1 MEVAGRV
8 EAETDSGGIRISP
21 TQAASIHARA
31 DSGGADIALAPTGGY
46 EIMAR
51 SRNGRVTADKMTF
64 TRSASR
70 GALNGALQ
78 GGGPL
83 VDVRVDSGSVT
94 IH

>member
-64 TRSASR
+64 TRSASQR
-70 GALNGALQ
+70 DRRCGRRPPWQSYLRSKPRTL
-78 GGGPL
+78 PTM
-83 VDVRVDSGSVT
+83 V
-94 IH
+94 